1 MTHSDKRAYF
11 FKIDSTI
18 KRIRNF
24 MQKNLTEGKID
35 LTVDQWVVLDHIKPN
50 PGITQNELGN
60 IIYKDAPTITRIL
73 DLLVKKNL
81 IERNMCK
88 QDRRKFTLNL
98 TTEGLELHKK
108 AHSIIASSRKKSWEN
123 LSDHDYDELVRIMDT
138 IYANVD

>member
-18 KRIRNF
+18 KKIRNF

-81 IERNMCK
+81 IERNMSK

-98 TTEGLELHKK
+98 TTEGLEL
-108 AHSIIASSRKKSWEN
+108 IA
-123 LSDHDYDELVRIMDT
+123 
-138 IYANVD
+138 